1 MPTAAVQKSTALRKL
16 RGLFS
21 DLRDR
26 QNFAPQAVAYYAR
39 SEESSR
45 RIYPKSRAA
54 DNNKAIRIAVVLT
67 FTYKLYSKLY
77 TTAIRM
83 SKRSEGSKLQ
93 DSNLFALSLGFEP

>member
-1 MPTAAVQKSTALRKL
+1 MQKSTALRKL

-26 QNFAPQAVAYYAR
+26 QNFAPQAIAYYAK
-39 SEESSR
+39 SEISSR
-45 RIYPKSRAA
+45 RIYPKSRTAN
-54 DNNKAIRIAVVLT
+54 NNKAIRIAVILT
-67 FTYKLYSKLY
+67 FTYKLYNKLY

-83 SKRSEGSKLQ
+83 SRRSEGSRLR